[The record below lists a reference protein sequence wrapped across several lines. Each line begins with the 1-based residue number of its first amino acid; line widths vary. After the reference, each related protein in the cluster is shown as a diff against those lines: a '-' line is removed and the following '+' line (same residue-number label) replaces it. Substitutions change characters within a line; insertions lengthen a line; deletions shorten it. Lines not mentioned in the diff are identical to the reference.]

1 MENFWVMNYLAV
13 PELRAAPVPV
23 WHKLPAPRPAPTA
36 CCVAGAGV
44 GVGVLNL
51 YLHLRWAGR
60 VAGKMPAPW
69 ISWLPIFLSAIIFL
83 Q

>member
-1 MENFWVMNYLAV
+1 MENFWVMNDLAV

-44 GVGVLNL
+44 GVGGSQSV
-51 YLHLRWAGR
+51 
-60 VAGKMPAPW
+60 PAFEVGWPG
-69 ISWLPIFLSAIIFL
+69 SG
-83 Q
+83 